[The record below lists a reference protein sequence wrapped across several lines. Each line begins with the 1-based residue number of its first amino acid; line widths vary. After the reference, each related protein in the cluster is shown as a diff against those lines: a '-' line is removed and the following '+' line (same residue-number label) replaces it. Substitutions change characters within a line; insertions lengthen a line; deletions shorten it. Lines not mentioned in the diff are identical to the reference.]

1 MNYYLNNGFYGLFFD
16 HELHEFHEFFIQS
29 ELWGEF
35 EVHLLAG
42 DGMDEADGLGLE
54 IETVSLRAIEL
65 VTHDGATQAV
75 GVGTVYAQLMGTP
88 GLRVE
93 GNAMRVDS

>member
-1 MNYYLNNGFYGLFFD
+1 MHLPFCYGVTEPYLG
-16 HELHEFHEFFIQS
+16 S
-29 ELWGEF
+29 V
-35 EVHLLAG
+35 EV
-42 DGMDEADGLGLE
+42 ES
-54 IETVSLRAIEL
+54 VSLRAIEL